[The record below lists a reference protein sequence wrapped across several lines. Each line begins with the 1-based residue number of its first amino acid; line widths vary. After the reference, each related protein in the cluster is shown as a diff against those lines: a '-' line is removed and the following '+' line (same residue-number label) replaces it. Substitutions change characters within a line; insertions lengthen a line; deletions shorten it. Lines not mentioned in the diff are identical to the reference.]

1 MTRGKTIRG
10 AAVKMPRISEFVA
23 VKLTMLYYIPWCIL
37 LMVINF
43 CTCFRF
49 DSEQYSAVEN
59 FEITYAV
66 KSSFYT
72 SSNSN

>member
-1 MTRGKTIRG
+1 MARGNKLRG
-10 AAVKMPRISEFVA
+10 VAVKMPRISEFVA

-49 DSEQYSAVEN
+49 DSEQYFAV
-59 FEITYAV
+59 EITYAV

>member
-1 MTRGKTIRG
+1 MARGNKLRG
-10 AAVKMPRISEFVA
+10 VAVKMPRISEFVA

-37 LMVINF
+37 LMVISF

-49 DSEQYSAVEN
+49 DSEQYFAV
-59 FEITYAV
+59 EITYAV

-72 SSNSN
+72 SSKSN